1 MRLIS
6 AIVYLDSP
14 GATGRQSGLVG
25 SLQQPRTWILLT
37 RSEGSALPL
46 APQSSSWNSSSC
58 RVDLCLC
65 CAGNRLSPSCLVPIN
80 VSYMDIYACG
90 MRSQMSLN
98 DGDLFGGKEL
108 LGRLVI
114 EGTSQNVPLEAN
126 MDMTS

>member
-1 MRLIS
+1 
-6 AIVYLDSP
+6 
-14 GATGRQSGLVG
+14 
-25 SLQQPRTWILLT
+25 
-37 RSEGSALPL
+37 
-46 APQSSSWNSSSC
+46 
-58 RVDLCLC
+58 
-65 CAGNRLSPSCLVPIN
+65 
-80 VSYMDIYACG
+80 MDIYACG